1 MLTYSMPS
9 LKASLVR
16 LHIGSG
22 AHGRQAELGI
32 GAGSLRKMAVS
43 RWNCTLEHVGRPG
56 NIWQLQISSLKM
68 LGVINLYK
76 MKILC
81 WDSTYLLPILPV
93 SSYLIL
99 SISPLASINP
109 SCWWGIVPC
118 CHLPRSRVQ
127 LRQIECLRQS
137 KQHPVSFRRWQGSCR
152 CFSCWSLV
160 NLTVS
165 KYFHKKML
173 TYVDIIQALIYV
185 DICWY

>member
-43 RWNCTLEHVGRPG
+43 RWNCTLEHVGWPG

-68 LGVINLYK
+68 PGVINLYK
-76 MKILC
+76 MKIRC
-81 WDSTYLLPILPV
+81 WEYSTYLNHSIPILPV

-99 SISPLASINP
+99 SLYFTSGFFKSFLLVRYRALLP
-109 SCWWGIVPC
+109 SSTLESSATPADRMSQPVQAA
-118 CHLPRSRVQ
+118 PRFFQAMLVTRQ
-127 LRQIECLRQS
+127 LDCLQVF
-137 KQHPVSFRRWQGSCR
+137 PF
-152 CFSCWSLV
+152 
-160 NLTVS
+160 
-165 KYFHKKML
+165 
-173 TYVDIIQALIYV
+173 
-185 DICWY
+185 

>member
-16 LHIGSG
+16 LHIESG

-76 MKILC
+76 MKMLC

-118 CHLPRSRVQ
+118 CHLPRSRVLTPADRMSQTVQAAPRFFQAMARKLSVFQ
-127 LRQIECLRQS
+127 LLVTRQLDCLQVF
-137 KQHPVSFRRWQGSCR
+137 P
-152 CFSCWSLV
+152 
-160 NLTVS
+160 
-165 KYFHKKML
+165 
-173 TYVDIIQALIYV
+173 
-185 DICWY
+185 